1 MMLENCLL
9 DLVNSPKDIK
19 KMSVEELESLC
30 AQIRGKLIEVVSQN
44 GGHLAS
50 NLGTVELTVALHKV
64 LNCPQDQIVWDVGHQ
79 SYTHK
84 ILTGRREKIDTI
96 RKENGISGF
105 TRRDESIF
113 GIPV

>member
-79 SYTHK
+79 SYTQK
-84 ILTGRREKIDTI
+84 AFLIRLVRAIVVRRFL
-96 RKENGISGF
+96 RLLVF
-105 TRRDESIF
+105 
-113 GIPV
+113 